1 MTPPNLCIQSIHRNH
16 GMCQE
21 KCIPCKQGVRQMKEK
36 KTEVITLRTTETV
49 KKKLTEEAEIRGWTV
64 SQLAEKILAV
74 YTDQEK
80 QKPQINFISNQ
91 IEKINI
97 N

>member
-1 MTPPNLCIQSIHRNH
+1 
-16 GMCQE
+16 
-21 KCIPCKQGVRQMKEK
+21 MKDK
-36 KTEVITLRTTETV
+36 KTEVITLRTTEAV
-49 KKKLTEEAEIRGWTV
+49 KKKLTQEAEIRGWTV
-64 SQLAEKILAV
+64 SQLAEKILAT
-74 YTDQEK
+74 YTEQEK